1 MIDIIK
7 SYHKTAVFH
16 RAIDCVND
24 IDEAMN
30 ILITLGVDRIL
41 TSGLQGKATRG
52 KEMIKYLHDAYGE
65 NIEILAGSGINAGNA
80 KKMLD
85 YTGIKQLHS
94 SCKDWHTDSTT
105 SRDEVNFSYHGD
117 DYEVVSQELVEILVE
132 LVEGE

>member
-1 MIDIIK
+1 MKLKVTVNWETEDTENRA
-7 SYHKTAVFH
+7 TA
-16 RAIDCVND
+16 
-24 IDEAMN
+24 
-30 ILITLGVDRIL
+30 L
-41 TSGLQGKATRG
+41 
-52 KEMIKYLHDAYGE
+52 
-65 NIEILAGSGINAGNA
+65 NAGNA

>member
-1 MIDIIK
+1 
-7 SYHKTAVFH
+7 
-16 RAIDCVND
+16 
-24 IDEAMN
+24 MN